1 MANLLKVH
9 GSENQFFILDQT
21 TLHQKL
27 NDNELKQ
34 LAQTIA
40 DPKNNVLNGADGLL
54 VVDSSNHPGALGKMR
69 VFNADGSEASMCGN
83 GLRTVSRYLAQKFNQ
98 THFKVETNDADL
110 DVQREVDIAEGVPA
124 FSVQISPISFDGKSL
139 PLENLQTPLIDQP
152 VADFISG
159 LEYSAVAVP
168 NPHLISFMGMDQ
180 VKSDD
185 LVHLGTMLNKKNPY
199 FTDGVNVSFANVM
212 DENELFVRTFE
223 RGVGLT
229 NACGTG
235 MTATSLIYEILT
247 HDGDFDELVNVYNP
261 GGMVRTH
268 IKRIGDQYE
277 LHLIGNATFTNK
289 LTISEDDLHN
299 SNLNQIQI
307 SDTGEERDYQ
317 NFVKQL
323 QTN

>member
-40 DPKNNVLNGADGLL
+40 DPENNVLNGADGLL
-54 VVDSSNHPGALGKMR
+54 MVDSSNHPGALGKMR

-110 DVQREVDIAEGVPA
+110 DVQREADIAEGVPA
-124 FSVQISPISFDGKSL
+124 FSVQISPISFDSKSL
-139 PLENLQTPLIDQP
+139 PLENLKTPLIDQP
-152 VADFISG
+152 VDDFISG

-185 LVHLGTMLNKKNPY
+185 LVHLGTMLNKKIHTLP
-199 FTDGVNVSFANVM
+199 
-212 DENELFVRTFE
+212 
-223 RGVGLT
+223 
-229 NACGTG
+229 
-235 MTATSLIYEILT
+235 TAST
-247 HDGDFDELVNVYNP
+247 
-261 GGMVRTH
+261 
-268 IKRIGDQYE
+268 
-277 LHLIGNATFTNK
+277 
-289 LTISEDDLHN
+289 
-299 SNLNQIQI
+299 
-307 SDTGEERDYQ
+307 
-317 NFVKQL
+317 
-323 QTN
+323 